1 MFYFRLKMS
10 EVDDEVYS
18 TIFSALRHGVRR
30 RILRM
35 LSEGHMSFT
44 SLYETL
50 GVSSSHL
57 TYHLDSLGELV
68 SKNDAKYKLSVFG
81 RAAYDMMNNV
91 ENPPASFDLIR
102 RQSLYKVVSSLLLI
116 VLVVVSGFYV
126 NLNNLSISQEKSL
139 MQKDA
144 VIGTMTQSLEYFTG
158 FSELI
163 ELVKEKS
170 SIHITSR
177 HDMSYRFSRTL
188 EPDEM
193 CRDSILVFY
202 SPQDELVLH
211 IDLMSTAPDGLYIP
225 LTLQQGYAFRNESS
239 ILVYS
244 EEVVFEKVGTKL
256 YKEWQSRVLWS
267 VNSTGPSQS
276 YDIVLPA
283 EGWYTLSLVGP
294 VTVEGSGGASIT
306 ASGWGNVDIWMNTGS
321 FRAGAYCQLLKDGE
335 RVVFAMET
343 DEWYGLTGMG
353 YSGVLPD
360 SWA

>member
-1 MFYFRLKMS
+1 
-10 EVDDEVYS
+10 
-18 TIFSALRHGVRR
+18 
-30 RILRM
+30 M

-44 SLYETL
+44 SLYESL

-68 SKNDAKYKLSVFG
+68 SKNDAKYRLSVFG

-91 ENPPASFDLIR
+91 ENPPTTVDLIR
-102 RQSLYKVVSSLLLI
+102 GQSLYKVVSSLLLI
-116 VLVVVSGFYV
+116 ALVFVSGFYI
-126 NLNNLSISQEKSL
+126 NLNNLSVSQEKSL
-139 MQKDA
+139 MQKDE
-144 VIGTMTQSLEYFTG
+144 VIGTMTQSLKHFTG

-170 SIHITSR
+170 SVHITSR
-177 HDMSYRFSRTL
+177 HDMSYRFYRTL

-193 CRDSILVFY
+193 CRNSILVFY

-211 IDLMSTAPDGLYIP
+211 IDLMSTAPKGLYIP

-244 EEVVFEKVGTKL
+244 EEICTRL

-267 VNSTGPSQS
+267 VNSTMPSQS

-294 VTVEGSGGASIT
+294 ITVEHSGDASIT
-306 ASGWGNVDIWMNTGS
+306 ASGWGDIDIWMNTGS

-335 RVVFAMET
+335 RIVFAMET
-343 DEWYGLTGMG
+343 DEWYGLNSMG
-353 YSGVLPD
+353 YSGLHPD

>member
-44 SLYETL
+44 SLYESL

-91 ENPPASFDLIR
+91 ENPPTTVDLIR
-102 RQSLYKVVSSLLLI
+102 GQSLYKVVSSLLLI
-116 VLVVVSGFYV
+116 ALVFVSGFYI
-126 NLNNLSISQEKSL
+126 NLNNLSVSQEKSL
-139 MQKDA
+139 MQKDE
-144 VIGTMTQSLEYFTG
+144 VIGTMTQSLKHFTG

-170 SIHITSR
+170 SVHITSR
-177 HDMSYRFSRTL
+177 HDMSYRFYRTL

-193 CRDSILVFY
+193 CRNSILVFY

-211 IDLMSTAPDGLYIP
+211 IDLMSTAPKGLYIP

-244 EEVVFEKVGTKL
+244 EEICTRL

-267 VNSTGPSQS
+267 VNSTMPSQS
-276 YDIVLPA
+276 YDIVLPS
-283 EGWYTLSLVGP
+283 EGWYTLSLTGP
-294 VTVEGSGGASIT
+294 VTVGSDGDPSIT
-306 ASGWGNVDIWMNTGS
+306 ASGWGDIDIWKNTGS

-335 RVVFAMET
+335 RVFFAMET
-343 DEWYGLTGMG
+343 DEWYGQTSMG
-353 YSGVLPD
+353 YAHIDLE
-360 SWA
+360 